1 MPTSTCCCWP
11 TYQKDQDMSFSVFVL
26 AFGAFSLITTEFGII
41 GILPQLAE
49 SFDVSI
55 STAGWLLGGF
65 ALTIAITGPWMTLA
79 FSRFDRKLSLSL
91 VLAIFAGSNVLS
103 LFCDSFG
110 WLLFFRILPAFFHPV
125 FWSFAMAAASS
136 TVAEEDSG
144 KAVSIIFAG
153 LSAGTVLGV
162 PLVSFVSESQGW
174 QAGYILFAG
183 LNSAALIALLVF
195 VPPFTAT
202 HRLTF
207 RTQIWV
213 LKKPELWWSLAVLFL
228 IMASTFCIYSYFAE
242 YLAIAAGMRGQTIG
256 LMLLVFGTAGFLG
269 TLAAGRFVDKHLS
282 RLIMGFVLILGL
294 TFALIYGLANVMP
307 AAVALIV
314 IWGTVHSTGFLLG
327 QQLVNGSASEAPEF
341 ANSLFISLG
350 NAGLTVGTFIG
361 GLAIAEAGAL
371 SLPLVS
377 IILLALTA
385 AVHFAKPQD
394 RVGATG
400 K

>member
-1 MPTSTCCCWP
+1 MP
-11 TYQKDQDMSFSVFVL
+11 FSVFVL

-49 SFDVSI
+49 AFDVSI
-55 STAGWLLGGF
+55 SAAGWLLGGF

-91 VLAIFAGSNVLS
+91 VLAIFAGSNLLS
-103 LFCDSFG
+103 LFCESFG

-144 KAVSIIFAG
+144 KAVSVIFAG

-162 PLVSFVSESQGW
+162 PMVSFVSVSHGW
-174 QAGYILFAG
+174 QAGFILFAG
-183 LNSAALIALLVF
+183 LNSVALIALLLF
-195 VPPFTAT
+195 VPSFAAT
-202 HRLTF
+202 RRLTF

-213 LKKPELWWSLAVLFL
+213 LKKLKLWWSLAVLFL

-242 YLAIAAGMRGQTIG
+242 YLAVAGGMEGSMIG
-256 LMLLVFGTAGFLG
+256 LMLFIFGAAGFLG
-269 TLAAGRFVDKHLS
+269 TLAAGRFVDKHLN
-282 RLIMGFVLILGL
+282 RLVTGFVLILCL
-294 TFALIYGLANVMP
+294 TFALIYGLAHVTP
-307 AAVALIV
+307 AVVALII

-361 GLAIAEAGAL
+361 GVTIAETGART
-371 SLPLVS
+371 LPLAS
-377 IILLALTA
+377 IVLLALTA
-385 AVHFAKPQD
+385 TVYLAKPRDTLGVTD
-394 RVGATG
+394 R
-400 K
+400 

>member
-1 MPTSTCCCWP
+1 MPL
-11 TYQKDQDMSFSVFVL
+11 SVFVL
-26 AFGAFSLITTEFGII
+26 AFGAFALITTEFGII

-49 SFDVSI
+49 AFDVSI
-55 STAGWLLGGF
+55 GTAGWLLGGF
-65 ALTIAITGPWMTLA
+65 ALTIAITGPWMTLM

-91 VLAIFAGSNVLS
+91 VLAIFAGSNILS
-103 LFCDSFG
+103 LFCESFG

-136 TVAEEDSG
+136 TVAEKDSG

-162 PLVSFVSESQGW
+162 PMVSFVSVSHGW
-174 QAGYILFAG
+174 QAGFILFAG
-183 LNSAALIALLVF
+183 MNSAALIALLLI
-195 VPPFTAT
+195 VPPYAAPQ
-202 HRLTF
+202 RLSF

-242 YLAIAAGMRGQTIG
+242 YLSVAAGMEGSMIG
-256 LMLLVFGTAGFLG
+256 LMLLVFGIAGFLG
-269 TLAAGRFVDKHLS
+269 TLAAGRLVDSYLNQ
-282 RLIMGFVLILGL
+282 LITGFVLILCL
-294 TFALIYGLANVMP
+294 TFALIYGLAHVTP
-307 AAVALIV
+307 AVVALIV

-361 GLAIAEAGAL
+361 GVTIAEAGAL
-371 SLPLVS
+371 SLPLAS
-377 IILLALTA
+377 IALLAVTA
-385 AVHFAKPQD
+385 AVYFTKRRD
-394 RVGATG
+394 RVGVTD
-400 K
+400 